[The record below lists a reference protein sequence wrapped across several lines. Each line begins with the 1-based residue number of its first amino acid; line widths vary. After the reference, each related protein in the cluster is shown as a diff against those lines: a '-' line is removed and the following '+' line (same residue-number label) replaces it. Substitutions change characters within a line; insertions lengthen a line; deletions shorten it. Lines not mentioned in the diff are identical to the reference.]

1 MQQDNLPI
9 DYCISLGPGDVN
21 IYEFEMPS
29 TVDIFDGLLKYH
41 PLLSSVFFLVLL
53 EL

>member
-1 MQQDNLPI
+1 MYNATRQLAYWLLHKLI
-9 DYCISLGPGDVN
+9 GPGNVN

-41 PLLSSVFFLVLL
+41 PLLSSVFF
-53 EL
+53 